1 MHDKKF
7 YWSVVNAN
15 GWGGINSQP
24 EYTVPGYSGRDIFVG
39 PPDNNYS
46 NNPPGIAK
54 YADGGDLGLTHGD
67 DIDGISTSSGKIIDR
82 GQKIKD
88 VQLQEDDP
96 AEMLDP
102 PRPQL
107 KEV

>member
-1 MHDKKF
+1 MKEQAGLIQKQVEIMLND
-7 YWSVVNAN
+7 VRLLD
-15 GWGGINSQP
+15 
-24 EYTVPGYSGRDIFVG
+24 ERVG
-39 PPDNNYS
+39 
-46 NNPPGIAK
+46 K
-54 YADGGDLGLTHGD
+54 LKTHFRQAGE